1 MQTLLQRLSNPLKI
15 ISEKEFELDPS
26 HLPDELKERFE
37 DASYT
42 KPTRL
47 SLKNPA
53 PIGAEFLHRSHP
65 IVEILSD
72 YVVEHT
78 LDYRNDNP
86 IGGRCAVIE
95 TSEVDHA
102 YSCS

>member
-1 MQTLLQRLSNPLKI
+1 M
-15 ISEKEFELDPS
+15 
-26 HLPDELKERFE
+26 
-37 DASYT
+37 SYT

-47 SLKNPA
+47 SLKNP
-53 PIGAEFLHRSHP
+53 PIGAGLHRCHP

-95 TSEVDHA
+95 TSEVIMRIP
-102 YSCS
+102 CS